1 MEVAHVSLMFFNSF
15 GRIKLF
21 SALYVK
27 KSHHLIIYRGFGRK
41 MAEED
46 EYRLY
51 GRLVVILYLQFIA
64 DNEVLMV
71 IVIIEI
77 NKPHAPIH

>member
-1 MEVAHVSLMFFNSF
+1 MRCMLRKVATL
-15 GRIKLF
+15 
-21 SALYVK
+21 LYVEG
-27 KSHHLIIYRGFGRK
+27 SEEK

-64 DNEVLMV
+64 DNEVLMI